1 MAAMSDDRGRRAL
14 GAPRAGPPRRAT
26 DRARGPATRT
36 SAVFRPGGP
45 SRFGRL
51 ARTQALMT
59 AGDVCMTVALADSL
73 FLDISPTAAR
83 GKVLLFLALSFL
95 PFVVVAPLIG
105 PFIDRM
111 AGGRRMM
118 VALIAASRVVVTLV
132 MAFNIDTLALFPL
145 AFASLVLAKTYSV
158 CKSALVPSTVRD
170 EQELVEANS
179 KLGLVSGVVSAVAV
193 APAGLLQLLFGST
206 ATLIAGS
213 LVFVAA
219 VVGATQLPA
228 DVVAAR
234 GSDARER
241 RELGATGVVLAASA
255 MALLR
260 ASQGFLFFHLAFWL
274 RTQDAG
280 LALFGVAVAFSTLG
294 TFTGNL
300 IGPAVRRS
308 IREEL
313 MLTSALALTA
323 AAGIGAAIAGGV
335 VSAILLNVV
344 VSLSAAVGR
353 LGFDAIVQ
361 RDAPGA
367 NHGRAFAQFE
377 TRFQFCWAVAG
388 VVPVLLRL
396 PGRVGFLAVG
406 AIAAFA
412 VASYVVWT
420 HRVRE
425 GREVPDPLTKRAR
438 RQVRNEV
445 QRRRERREGTS
456 DTGAARDLPPPPPPP
471 PRGP

>member
-1 MAAMSDDRGRRAL
+1 MAAMSDDWGRPPRADARPPRTTVRSAGPVGRRP
-14 GAPRAGPPRRAT
+14 APA
-26 DRARGPATRT
+26 
-36 SAVFRPGGP
+36 

-59 AGDVCMTVALADSL
+59 AGDVCVTVALADSL

-83 GKVLLFLALSFL
+83 SRVLLFLAISFL

-118 VALIAASRVVVTLV
+118 VALIGAARVVVTLL

-170 EQELVEANS
+170 DQELVEANS
-179 KLGLVSGVVSAVAV
+179 KLGLVNGVVSAVAA
-193 APAGLLQLLFGST
+193 APAGLLQLVFGST

-213 LVFVAA
+213 LVFIASVVA
-219 VVGATQLPA
+219 ATQLPR

-234 GSDARER
+234 RSDARER

-255 MALLR
+255 MGLLR

-300 IGPAVRRS
+300 VGPLLRRS
-308 IREEL
+308 IREEI
-313 MLTSALALTA
+313 MLTA
-323 AAGIGAAIAGGV
+323 ALSLTALAGIGAAITGGV
-335 VSAILLNVV
+335 VSGILLNVI
-344 VSLSAAVGR
+344 VSFAAAVGR
-353 LGFDAIVQ
+353 LGFDSIVQ
-361 RDAPGA
+361 RDAPDA
-367 NHGRAFAQFE
+367 NQGRAFAQFE
-377 TRFQFCWAVAG
+377 TRFQFGWALAG
-388 VVPVLLRL
+388 VVPVLLKL

-412 VASYVVWT
+412 VVSYVLWT
-420 HRVRE
+420 QRVRQ
-425 GREVPDPLTKRAR
+425 GRPAPSPLSQRAKRQLA
-438 RQVRNEV
+438 QEL
-445 QRRRERREGTS
+445 QRRRDRRDGTPTAGS
-456 DTGAARDLPPPPPPP
+456 ARSFPPPTPPTD
-471 PRGP
+471 RS